1 MLLVAY
7 RNMFFLTSAI
17 LLSLAKTDIT
27 RGYFGLYD
35 AVAARWYTTG
45 SGEAAPPLPC
55 TEVTAVPTRYH
66 SWDLCRARRSPR
78 GRACGKSS
86 RPRIAVRP

>member
-1 MLLVAY
+1 MSLPMLLVAY

-35 AVAARWYTTG
+35 AVTAR
-45 SGEAAPPLPC
+45 
-55 TEVTAVPTRYH
+55 
-66 SWDLCRARRSPR
+66 
-78 GRACGKSS
+78 
-86 RPRIAVRP
+86 